1 MDGLFRLLFYNRNIP
16 EPGRSSAIPRAEA
29 AERRSCRGVIAGS
42 EAGTDAPL
50 GWLKEVFSTSPAS
63 QIETEFDRID
73 VIAPKGP

>member
-1 MDGLFRLLFYNRNIP
+1 M
-16 EPGRSSAIPRAEA
+16 
-29 AERRSCRGVIAGS
+29 AGS

-50 GWLKEVFSTSPAS
+50 GSLKEVFSTSPAS